1 MHKFAILFSIL
12 FAIIAYYLNNEVI
25 FEIAKLL
32 SDVFISLL
40 KLISLPLV
48 FLSIVSTLSG
58 LKDSIEI
65 KNLIKKILFYTLLT
79 TIAAAVVALS
89 LYLLIDP
96 ARKHFVSNTIESVNS
111 NNHSYFSYLKS
122 LVPSNFVQVF
132 LENNI
137 IGSILIAFL
146 MGGAIISLTKE
157 KQDILHLVFSALF
170 DMLLKIAQI
179 LLKFIPLAVWSFI
192 TCFLYELKG
201 DNEFYSLLWYFA
213 CIMSA
218 NFIQAFLIL
227 PLLMWYKGISPMQTF
242 KGVIPALTLAF
253 FSKSSGATLPTT
265 INCVQNN
272 LNVQKKLS
280 SFTLPICTTI
290 NMNACAAFILITVI
304 FVAEV
309 NGYTFSLSEMFIW
322 IFLATGAAIGNAGV
336 PMGCYFMATSYLL
349 SMNIP
354 LHVMGLI
361 LPIYTIIDMFETA
374 INVWSDVCIT
384 QVINKEY
391 NGENKNDIE

>member
-1 MHKFAILFSIL
+1 
-12 FAIIAYYLNNEVI
+12 
-25 FEIAKLL
+25 
-32 SDVFISLL
+32 
-40 KLISLPLV
+40 
-48 FLSIVSTLSG
+48 
-58 LKDSIEI
+58 
-65 KNLIKKILFYTLLT
+65 
-79 TIAAAVVALS
+79 
-89 LYLLIDP
+89 
-96 ARKHFVSNTIESVNS
+96 
-111 NNHSYFSYLKS
+111 
-122 LVPSNFVQVF
+122 
-132 LENNI
+132 
-137 IGSILIAFL
+137 
-146 MGGAIISLTKE
+146 
-157 KQDILHLVFSALF
+157 
-170 DMLLKIAQI
+170 
-179 LLKFIPLAVWSFI
+179 
-192 TCFLYELKG
+192 
-201 DNEFYSLLWYFA
+201 
-213 CIMSA
+213 MSA

-253 FSKSSGATLPTT
+253 FSKSSSATLPTT

-272 LNVQKKLS
+272 LNVPKKLS

-336 PMGCYFMATSYLL
+336 PMGCYFMATSYLV

>member
-12 FAIIAYYLNNEVI
+12 FAVVAYYLNNEVI

-32 SDVFISLL
+32 SNVFISLL

-58 LKDSIEI
+58 LRDSIEI
-65 KNLIKKILFYTLLT
+65 KSLIKKILFYTLIT
-79 TIAAAVVALS
+79 TIVAAVVALS

-96 ARKHFVSNTIESVNS
+96 VRKHLIGNAIESVNS

-122 LVPSNFVQVF
+122 LIPSNFVQVF

-157 KQDILHLVFSALF
+157 KQDILHQVFSALF

-179 LLKFIPLAVWSFI
+179 LLKFIPFAVWSFI
-192 TCFLYELKG
+192 TCFLHELKV

-227 PLLMWYKGISPMQTF
+227 PLLMWYKCISPMQTF

-272 LNVQKKLS
+272 LNVQKKIS

-304 FVAEV
+304 FVAEI
-309 NGYTFSLSEMFIW
+309 NGYIFSLSEMFIW

-336 PMGCYFMATSYLL
+336 PMGCYFMATSYLV

-354 LHVMGLI
+354 LHFMGLI

-391 NGENKNDIE
+391 NGESTK